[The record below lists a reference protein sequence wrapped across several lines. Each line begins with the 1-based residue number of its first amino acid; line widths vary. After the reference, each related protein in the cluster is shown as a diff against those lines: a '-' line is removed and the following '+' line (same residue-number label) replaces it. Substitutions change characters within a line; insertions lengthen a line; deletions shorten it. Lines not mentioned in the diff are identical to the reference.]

1 MLIYWRLF
9 FLNKIICHDIKLK
22 LTFLWWEFLVILT
35 HILISLTS
43 QFKYWCFISIA
54 NNSFYCI
61 FYNFFIALFS
71 IIFTVVFYSVFQ
83 QLFIFYVLLIHLLRS
98 NWAVFEVKWLFVF
111 TFYIFIWFFAW
122 FAKFTCKMRFCVK
135 IFYHKFPLN
144 SKNQPKN

>member
-1 MLIYWRLF
+1 MSRYQTKIDIFMMRIFGHSDTHFNFINFSVQILMFYSHCKQLILLHF
-9 FLNKIICHDIKLK
+9 SH
-22 LTFLWWEFLVILT
+22 
-35 HILISLTS
+35 
-43 QFKYWCFISIA
+43 
-54 NNSFYCI
+54 
-61 FYNFFIALFS
+61 FFIALFS
-71 IIFTVVFYSVFQ
+71 IIFTVVFYGVFQ